1 MHEYLKHSNLRLEQR
16 SQGDDGG
23 GLDGVQFLI
32 SNFERLSSSQLLSG
46 KLFHRDTDSKVYFL
60 DLEKLIKTNS
70 NSNILT
76 FNVI

>member
-1 MHEYLKHSNLRLEQR
+1 MHEYLKHSNLGLEQR

-23 GLDGVQFLI
+23 GWGGVQFLI
-32 SNFERLSSSQLLSG
+32 SNFERLCSSQLLSG

-60 DLEKLIKTNS
+60 ERLIKTNT

-76 FNVI
+76 FYVI

>member
-1 MHEYLKHSNLRLEQR
+1 MHEYLKHSNLGLEQR

-23 GLDGVQFLI
+23 GLGGVQFLI
-32 SNFERLSSSQLLSG
+32 SNFERLCSLQLLSG

-76 FNVI
+76 LNVI

>member
-1 MHEYLKHSNLRLEQR
+1 MHEYLKHSNLGLEQR
-16 SQGDDGG
+16 YQRDANGG
-23 GLDGVQFLI
+23 SDGVQFLI

>member
-1 MHEYLKHSNLRLEQR
+1 MHEYLKHSNLGLEQR

-23 GLDGVQFLI
+23 GLGGVQFLI
-32 SNFERLSSSQLLSG
+32 SNFERLCSSQLLSG

-60 DLEKLIKTNS
+60 ERLIKTNS

-76 FNVI
+76 FYVI

>member
-16 SQGDDGG
+16 SQRDDGG
-23 GLDGVQFLI
+23 GLGGVQFLI
-32 SNFERLSSSQLLSG
+32 SNFERLCSSQLLSG
-46 KLFHRDTDSKVYFL
+46 KLFHRDTDSKVYIL
-60 DLEKLIKTNS
+60 DLERLIITNS

>member
-23 GLDGVQFLI
+23 GLGGVQFLI
-32 SNFERLSSSQLLSG
+32 SNFECLCSSQLLSG

>member
-1 MHEYLKHSNLRLEQR
+1 MHEYLKHSNLGLEQR

-23 GLDGVQFLI
+23 GLGGVQFLI
-32 SNFERLSSSQLLSG
+32 SNFERLCSSQLLSG

-60 DLEKLIKTNS
+60 EIERLIKTNS